1 MFALSKQVA
10 QEAVRVALEA
20 ALSDIRNEVD
30 GLQQQHA
37 RAVDE
42 LNRESSTI
50 TLKYKRA
57 AQRLAAS
64 EEGAER
70 AKLELQVVREEV
82 VAKEAALADLR
93 ASSEALQVGRGR

>member
-1 MFALSKQVA
+1 MALEEALSN
-10 QEAVRVALEA
+10 
-20 ALSDIRNEVD
+20 IGNEVN

-42 LNRESSTI
+42 LNRENSTI
-50 TLKYKRA
+50 MLKYKRA

-70 AKLELQVVREEV
+70 AKLELQVVKEEV
-82 VAKEAALADLR
+82 AAKEAALADLR
-93 ASSEALQVGRGR
+93 ASSEALQVSRGR